1 MRLMEEENSKDNG
14 EIIFVRP
21 LLDFM
26 VLKKLPKQ
34 GNIITLDTDKNTQ
47 ADIFE
52 VLAVGPGHHANDG
65 KIITPSVVHGDK
77 VMIVGNIF
85 EFNYQSKKYVL
96 AQARSVIAVVA

>member
-1 MRLMEEENSKDNG
+1 MRIIESEKTKDNG
-14 EIIFVRP
+14 EVVLVRP

-26 VLKKLPKQ
+26 VLKKLAKPS
-34 GNIITLDTDKNTQ
+34 NIITLDTDKNTQ

-52 VLAVGPGHHANDG
+52 VLAIGPGHFSNDG
-65 KIITPSVVHGDK
+65 TVIKPSVVSGDK

-85 EFNYQSKKYVL
+85 EFNYRSKKYVL

>member
-1 MRLMEEENSKDNG
+1 MRVIDTEKSKDNG
-14 EIIFVRP
+14 EICFVRP

-26 VLKKLPKQ
+26 VLKKLPTTS
-34 GNIITLDTDKNTQ
+34 NIIVPNEKNTQ

-52 VLAVGPGHHANDG
+52 VLAIGPGYLTNEG
-65 KIITPSVVHGDK
+65 VVIKPSVTQGDK

-85 EFNYQSKKYVL
+85 EFNYRSKKYVL